1 MTPSNTSEN
10 NANEVDDDFDTV
22 MPTVRTMQFQDIIE
36 CLQQGIKD
44 FRTAPLFGLFFGG
57 IFAAIG
63 IIITAALF
71 VWQKHW
77 LIYPFLIGFPLIG
90 PFIAVGLY
98 EVSRRIENGEPLVWR
113 EILGLIYKQSQRE
126 TRWMAFVMLF
136 VFWIWMY
143 QVRLLF
149 ALILGQIS
157 FSSLESF
164 LDIILN
170 TQEGLIFIVVGHV
183 IGALLALTLYS
194 ITVVS
199 MPLLLERDCDF
210 ITAIIT
216 SVKAV
221 FNSPLVMLS
230 WGVFVTLAVMA
241 SFVPL
246 FLGLIIVLP
255 VLGHTTWHIYKRAV
269 E

>member
-1 MTPSNTSEN
+1 MTPTDTSDN
-10 NANEVDDDFDTV
+10 KPNEVTNDFDII
-22 MPTVRTMQFQDIIE
+22 MPTVRTMQFHDIIE
-36 CLQQGIKD
+36 CLLLGVKD

-57 IFAAIG
+57 IFATIG

-98 EVSRRIENGEPLVWR
+98 EVSRRIENGEPLIWR
-113 EILGLIYKQSQRE
+113 EVLGLIYKQSQRE
-126 TRWMAFVMLF
+126 IRWMAFVMLF

-149 ALILGQIS
+149 ALILGQAS

-164 LDIILN
+164 LDIIFN
-170 TQEGLIFIVVGHV
+170 TPEGLTFIIVGHV

-199 MPLLLERDCDF
+199 MPLLLEKDYDF

-216 SVKAV
+216 SVKMV
-221 FNSPLVMLS
+221 LNSPLVMLS

-241 SFVPL
+241 SFIPL
-246 FLGLIIVLP
+246 FLGLVIVLP
-255 VLGHTTWHIYKRAV
+255 VLGHTTWHLYRRAL